1 MVEEFERPG
10 VEKYGVEKSG
20 VEAWDQNSGV
30 EMPCNLQKLCEFQL
44 STDIFWPLNTN
55 VKLNLAPTLLI

>member
-1 MVEEFERPG
+1 LKLG
-10 VEKYGVEKSG
+10 VENSGVENSGVEKSG
-20 VEAWDQNSGV
+20 VENSGV

-55 VKLNLAPTLLI
+55 VKLNLVPTL